1 MSEDGSTEPR
11 SFNSLFETVYDTLR
25 QMARAQM
32 QHERVN
38 HTLQATAV
46 VNEAYMRLL
55 DQRQLKAADR
65 NAFLAAA
72 ANTVRRILVDHARGK
87 HRQKRGGEWEKLEIT
102 HIDLPGREADPLDI
116 VALDDALTRL
126 SELSERAAKVVELRY
141 FGGLSVEATAEALHV
156 SPRTVAD
163 DWVTA
168 RAWLRNLLASPR

>member
-1 MSEDGSTEPR
+1 MSDGSPGAR
-11 SFNSLFETVYDTLR
+11 SFNSLFETVYDALR

-32 QHERVN
+32 QNERVN

-46 VNEAYMRLL
+46 VNEAYMRLI
-55 DQRQLKAADR
+55 DQRQLKSADR

-87 HRQKRGGEWEKLEIT
+87 QRQKRGGEWEKLEIT
-102 HIDLPGREADPLDI
+102 HVDLAGKEADPLDI
-116 VALDDALTRL
+116 LALDDALTKL

-141 FGGLSVEATAEALHV
+141 FGGLSVDETADALRV

-168 RAWLRNLLASPR
+168 RAWLRKELGG